1 MTEVLSAPLPVDGG
15 AYFGPS
21 RLHRSPSSPTSFYGP
36 PPDAYARP
44 PRSPEHHVST
54 GYHHHHHHPQSTSA
68 PSSLASSPRSE
79 PIHDHSSRSNST
91 TSTPPS
97 CLSLNTKGL
106 EADEENQ
113 DPQDDNDD
121 GDVDDSIVF
130 PSYDEVG
137 AHHLA
142 DEFDPPTSPT
152 TAKSSPPPPSPA
164 NGVAGEHPF
173 CWPETTTTTDV
184 MVGAEDDIAVCEEPS
199 RHVDYLSH
207 DWTEEDIWASWRHVV
222 SRRRVYG
229 NVPRLENASWRTW
242 GKIKYRLRTVSPE
255 KLNWLKDCDVTW
267 LYGPLQTR
275 HRRSMLLPSDTPSES
290 RLSKT
295 NSFLVKKPILKK
307 RSMSELMLQKSL
319 SASSLLK
326 QAAASV
332 QAQRNSTLP
341 SVLVRPRAV
350 TRSTTSDFVP
360 SSVAS
365 RYGSGSGTSGEL
377 STSTSGLQ
385 TPGLGERRHIHF
397 NNEVEQCIAVEI
409 RDGEEEEEDEDDDH
423 AIDDDDDDD
432 DDDDGVVMMS
442 FSASQASH
450 KVKISRRNTPRNSFS
465 AESKTIAMLPS
476 TTLKCREDTESD
488 ELSGRGRAW
497 NTRRLSP
504 SPSQETLRPSRPST
518 NLFLDDE
525 DDEADMS
532 WEPSDAFG
540 GTSRDRGTTPAP
552 GDGTSALGSLSTY
565 GYDEAEEHRHGLRRT
580 ASGMFMPDE
589 DEDDAVAAGLFGRV
603 VDTVNTARDI
613 AHVIWN
619 VGWRR

>member
-1 MTEVLSAPLPVDGG
+1 
-15 AYFGPS
+15 
-21 RLHRSPSSPTSFYGP
+21 
-36 PPDAYARP
+36 
-44 PRSPEHHVST
+44 
-54 GYHHHHHHPQSTSA
+54 
-68 PSSLASSPRSE
+68 
-79 PIHDHSSRSNST
+79 
-91 TSTPPS
+91 
-97 CLSLNTKGL
+97 
-106 EADEENQ
+106 
-113 DPQDDNDD
+113 
-121 GDVDDSIVF
+121 
-130 PSYDEVG
+130 
-137 AHHLA
+137 
-142 DEFDPPTSPT
+142 
-152 TAKSSPPPPSPA
+152 
-164 NGVAGEHPF
+164 
-173 CWPETTTTTDV
+173 
-184 MVGAEDDIAVCEEPS
+184 
-199 RHVDYLSH
+199 
-207 DWTEEDIWASWRHVV
+207 
-222 SRRRVYG
+222 
-229 NVPRLENASWRTW
+229 
-242 GKIKYRLRTVSPE
+242 
-255 KLNWLKDCDVTW
+255 
-267 LYGPLQTR
+267 
-275 HRRSMLLPSDTPSES
+275 MLLPCDTPAGS

-295 NSFLVKKPILKK
+295 NSFLAKKPILKK

-341 SVLVRPRAV
+341 SVLVRPRAI

-360 SSVAS
+360 SSVGS
-365 RYGSGSGTSGEL
+365 RYGSGSGTSAEL

-397 NNEVEQCIAVEI
+397 NNEVEQCIAVDI
-409 RDGEEEEEDEDDDH
+409 RDGEEDEEEDDDGI
-423 AIDDDDDDD
+423 AIDDDEDD

-442 FSASQASH
+442 FSASQASN

-476 TTLKCREDTESD
+476 TTLKCREDTESN

-504 SPSQETLRPSRPST
+504 SPSQETLRPSRPPT

-532 WEPSDAFG
+532 WEPSDAFAASG
-540 GTSRDRGTTPAP
+540 DRSTTPTP
-552 GDGTSALGSLSTY
+552 GDGPSALGSSAY
-565 GYDEAEEHRHGLRRT
+565 GYDESEEHRHGLRRT